1 MSNNL
6 RIIQDGI
13 QRSFSAVSVAPV
25 RAFGIVMDKPLIQ
38 ILLKGLH
45 ALIEILTESNAEELV
60 QHSLVEPLNKT
71 VCFRG
76 LDLGPAVLDV
86 V

>member
-45 ALIEILTESNAEELV
+45 ALIEILTERNAEEFV
-60 QHSLVEPLNKT
+60 QHRLVEPLNKT
-71 VCFRG
+71 IGLRG
-76 LDLGPAVLDV
+76 IYLVPAVLDV